1 MATGNKRA
9 LEVERLTRLVRAFSA
24 SEPAILDASL
34 RKLHDELE
42 LALPRL
48 RAYAIETGEMRE
60 QVTFVLGIDFTPG
73 SESILIE
80 TQITPPAYV
89 KQSAVQLSVRHE
101 P

>member
-1 MATGNKRA
+1 MAASNKRA
-9 LEVERLTRLVRAFSA
+9 LEVERLTRLVKAFST
-24 SEPAILDASL
+24 SEPAILDTAL

-60 QVTFVLGIDFTPG
+60 QVTFAVGIDFTPG
-73 SESILIE
+73 SESIIIE

-89 KQSAVQLSVRHE
+89 KQSAVQLNIRHGT
-101 P
+101 